1 MLTPMF
7 RRIPILLLVLTACT
21 GEIGE
26 VEETVPAIDP
36 FNPPPGYCEN
46 AGPMLG
52 VVPIRRLSRVEYR
65 NAVRDL
71 LPGVEYVLPSLPG
84 DVTDHGFENASRNLS
99 APTVLVENHQS
110 IAENMAA
117 AAVADRAALQTVLG
131 CTSWATPD
139 EQSACTESFISGFG
153 LRAFR
158 RPPTGE
164 ERALYR
170 GLVEDMRA
178 VIDYEAGVE
187 LAIAAFMQSP
197 QFMYRVEL
205 GESGAVTPFEMA
217 SRLSFLLWQ
226 SIPDSV
232 LLEAA
237 ASGRLSS
244 ASDIEAQARR
254 MMAMPQARSA
264 MVDFHRQW
272 LGFDLIL
279 QDEHRG
285 KDRATYPDWN
295 PELIASIREEADRF
309 VEHVM
314 FEEGGT
320 LEALLTSRTSFVDAR
335 LASLYELSPVSDWV
349 QVELPA
355 GERAGIL
362 TRANFLAA
370 QAHGLTG
377 SPILRGVFVNERL
390 LCVSFGAVPDDADTS
405 EPVPDPNAG
414 PQTNR
419 MAFEDRTSPDQCQ
432 RCHSR
437 IDGVGFAFEN
447 YDASGAF
454 RDIDN
459 TLPVDASGVLINT
472 DVDGDFVG
480 AVELSERIANSE
492 TLSDCVSRNW
502 IRYTLGR
509 PAQPEDAC
517 FVQTARASLAEHGG
531 DVRELLIDLVTSP
544 DFARGL

>member
-1 MLTPMF
+1 ML
-7 RRIPILLLVLTACT
+7 RRTLPILLLTLSACT
-21 GEIGE
+21 GQIGE
-26 VEETVPAIDP
+26 VDQFVPGIDP
-36 FNPPPGYCEN
+36 FNPPPGYCDE

-71 LPGVEYVLPSLPG
+71 LPGVAYVPPALPL
-84 DVTDHGFENASRNLS
+84 DQTDHGFENAARNLS
-99 APTVLVENHQS
+99 APLILVEQHQS
-110 IAENMAA
+110 IAENMAET
-117 AAVADRAALQTVLG
+117 AVTNPATLQALLG
-131 CTSWATPD
+131 CASWASPA
-139 EQSACTESFISGFG
+139 EQSACTASFINGFG

-158 RPPTGE
+158 RPLTSE
-164 ERALYR
+164 EQATYTAF
-170 GLVEDMRA
+170 VEEMTA
-178 VIDYEAGVE
+178 TIDYEAAIE
-187 LAIAAFMQSP
+187 LALAAFLQAP

-205 GESGAVTPFEMA
+205 GESGVVTPFEMA

-232 LLEAA
+232 LLGAA
-237 ASGRLSS
+237 ASGQLSS
-244 ASDIEAQARR
+244 AADIEEQARR
-254 MMAMPQARSA
+254 MIAMPQAREA

-272 LGFDLIL
+272 LGFDHIL
-279 QDEHRG
+279 EAEHVA
-285 KDRATYPDWN
+285 KDPATYPDWD
-295 PELIASIREEADRF
+295 PALISSMREEADRF

-320 LEALLTSRTSFVDAR
+320 IEALLTSRTSFVDSR
-335 LASLYELSPVSDWV
+335 LANLYGLSPVSDWM

-355 GERAGIL
+355 NERSGIL

-390 LCVSFGAVPDDADTS
+390 LCVNFGAIPDNADTS
-405 EPVPDPNAG
+405 EPEPDPTAG

-419 MAFEDRTSPDQCQ
+419 MAFEERTARSECQ
-432 RCHSR
+432 VCHTR
-437 IDGVGFAFEN
+437 IDGIGFTFEN

-472 DVDGDFVG
+472 DVDGEVVG
-480 AVELSERIANSE
+480 AVELSEQIATSE
-492 TLSDCVSRNW
+492 TLSDCVARNW
-502 IRYTLGR
+502 VRYTLGR
-509 PAQPEDAC
+509 AAQSEDAC
-517 FVQTARASLAEHGG
+517 FVQTARESLTSNGG

>member
-1 MLTPMF
+1 ML
-7 RRIPILLLVLTACT
+7 RRTLPILLLTLSACT
-21 GEIGE
+21 GQIGE
-26 VEETVPAIDP
+26 VDQFVPGIDP
-36 FNPPPGYCEN
+36 FNPPPGYCEE

-71 LPGVEYVLPSLPG
+71 LPGVAYVPPVLPL
-84 DVTDHGFENASRNLS
+84 DQTDHGFENAARNLS
-99 APTVLVENHQS
+99 APLILVEQHQS
-110 IAENMAA
+110 IAENMAEM
-117 AAVADRAALQTVLG
+117 AVTNPATLQAVLG
-131 CTSWATPD
+131 CTSWASPA
-139 EQSACTESFISGFG
+139 EQSACTASFITGFG

-158 RPPTGE
+158 RPLTVE
-164 ERALYR
+164 EQATYTAF
-170 GLVEDMRA
+170 VEEMTA
-178 VIDYEAGVE
+178 AIDYEAGIE
-187 LAIAAFMQSP
+187 LALAAFLQAP

-205 GESGAVTPFEMA
+205 GESGVVTPFEMA

-232 LLEAA
+232 LLGAA
-237 ASGRLSS
+237 ASGQLSS
-244 ASDIEAQARR
+244 ATDIEEQARR
-254 MMAMPQARSA
+254 MMAMPQAREA

-272 LGFDLIL
+272 LGFDHIL
-279 QDEHRG
+279 EAEHVV
-285 KDRATYPDWN
+285 KDPATYPDWD
-295 PELIASIREEADRF
+295 PGLITSMREEADRF

-320 LEALLTSRTSFVDAR
+320 IEALLTSRTSFVDSR
-335 LASLYELSPVSDWV
+335 LANLYGLSPVSDWM

-355 GERAGIL
+355 SERSGIL

-390 LCVSFGAVPDDADTS
+390 LCVNFGAIPDNADTS
-405 EPVPDPNAG
+405 EPAPDPTAG

-419 MAFEDRTSPDQCQ
+419 MAFEDRTARRECQ
-432 RCHSR
+432 ACHTR
-437 IDGVGFAFEN
+437 IDGIGFTFEN

-472 DVDGDFVG
+472 DVDGEVVG
-480 AVELSERIANSE
+480 AVELSEQIATSE
-492 TLSDCVSRNW
+492 TLSDCVARNW
-502 IRYTLGR
+502 VRYTLGR
-509 PAQPEDAC
+509 AAESEDAC
-517 FVQTARASLAEHGG
+517 FVQTARESLTSNGG

>member
-1 MLTPMF
+1 MI
-7 RRIPILLLVLTACT
+7 RRPLAILLLVLSACT
-21 GEIGE
+21 GQIGE
-26 VEETVPAIDP
+26 VDEFNPGIDP
-36 FNPPPGYCEN
+36 FNPPPGYCEET
-46 AGPMLG
+46 GPMLG

-71 LPGVEYVLPSLPG
+71 LPGVAYSPPALPNDAP
-84 DVTDHGFENASRNLS
+84 DHGFENASRNLS
-99 APTVLVENHQS
+99 APLVLVEQHQS
-110 IAENMAA
+110 IAEAIA
-117 AAVADRAALQTVLG
+117 EAAVGNPATMQALLG
-131 CTSWATPD
+131 CASWVTPG
-139 EQSACTESFISGFG
+139 EQSACTASFVNGFG

-158 RPPTGE
+158 RPLSGE
-164 ERALYR
+164 ERATYTAF
-170 GLVEDMRA
+170 VEDMTAA
-178 VIDYEAGVE
+178 VDYEAGIE
-187 LAIAAFMQSP
+187 LALAAFLQAP

-205 GESGAVTPFEMA
+205 GESGVVTPFEMA

-244 ASDIEAQARR
+244 AEDIEAQARR
-254 MMAMPQARSA
+254 MIAMPQAREA

-272 LGFDLIL
+272 LGFDAIL
-279 QDEHRG
+279 EPEHLG
-285 KDRATYPDWN
+285 KDRTTYPDWD
-295 PELIASIREEADRF
+295 PALIISMREEADRF

-320 LEALLTSRTSFVDAR
+320 IEALMTSRTSFVDSR
-335 LASLYELSPVSDWV
+335 LASLYGLSPVSDWM

-355 GERAGIL
+355 GERSGIL

-390 LCVSFGAVPDDADTS
+390 LCVSFGALPDNADTS
-405 EPVPDPNAG
+405 EPEPEPGAG

-419 MAFEDRTSPDQCQ
+419 MAFEARTAPDECQ
-432 RCHSR
+432 VCHTR
-437 IDGVGFAFEN
+437 IDGIGFAFEN

-459 TLPVDASGVLINT
+459 TLPVDASGELINT
-472 DVDGDFVG
+472 DVDGEVVG
-480 AVELSERIANSE
+480 AVELSEQIATSQ
-492 TLSDCVSRNW
+492 TLSDCVARNW
-502 IRYTLGR
+502 VRYTLGR
-509 PAQPEDAC
+509 AAQSEDAC
-517 FVQTARASLAEHGG
+517 FVQTARDSLASNGG

-544 DFARGL
+544 DFARGLQ